1 MSISHTPTNFDTDRY
16 IIKKWIILK
25 KKKKNVL
32 SRLKLL
38 LQKTIDFFIQNELNA
53 YAGLSN
59 KTHFYENKLK
69 GMKRKVGISSNFF
82 CHGQGMII
90 KITLLSRV
98 VCMYH
103 PNFMI
108 CVYKTF

>member
-25 KKKKNVL
+25 EKKKNVL

-82 CHGQGMII
+82 FFVMA
-90 KITLLSRV
+90 RE
-98 VCMYH
+98 
-103 PNFMI
+103 
-108 CVYKTF
+108 